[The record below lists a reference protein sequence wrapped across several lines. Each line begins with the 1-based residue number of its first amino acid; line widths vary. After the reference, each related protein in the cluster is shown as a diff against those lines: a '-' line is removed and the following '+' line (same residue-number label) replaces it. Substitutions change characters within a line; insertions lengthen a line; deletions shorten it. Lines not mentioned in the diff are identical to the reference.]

1 MGYSGPD
8 RIYGS
13 TCSQHAAFST
23 SSPSPLSTTP
33 NVKAL
38 ARWTA
43 GKRFTYRL
51 LRTQT
56 TPYTPVTLCLRVRKF
71 AYILSCIFCCCCSV
85 YILEVHTWYVFSSE
99 ISPPR
104 MPLALVQ
111 QYLLECHIIYSLI
124 KNIFGIMTAVNS
136 GREGGHGQFF
146 CSGPRTGAR

>member
-1 MGYSGPD
+1 MCSVSPLGCWLKVNLSPTQTKPYSYSYNPGRVGYSGPD

-104 MPLALVQ
+104 MPVSYTHLTLPT
-111 QYLLECHIIYSLI
+111 I
-124 KNIFGIMTAVNS
+124 
-136 GREGGHGQFF
+136 
-146 CSGPRTGAR
+146 CSV